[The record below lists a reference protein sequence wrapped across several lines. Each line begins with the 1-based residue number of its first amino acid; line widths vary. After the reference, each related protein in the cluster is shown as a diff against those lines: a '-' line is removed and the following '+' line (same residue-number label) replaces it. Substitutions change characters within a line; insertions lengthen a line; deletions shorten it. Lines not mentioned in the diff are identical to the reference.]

1 METILEI
8 KNLTKYYG
16 KVKGVENL
24 SLSLNRGEIFGF
36 IGPNGAGKSTTI
48 RSVMNLIN
56 KDSGSVLFCGKELTR
71 DDVEAKSRI
80 GYLPSEVFLYDDLT
94 VKGIFDHH
102 ESFYRRFERAVKQE
116 ATATPANGA
125 APAGTP
131 AKPALSIHE
140 KRQDLVA
147 RLKLDES
154 RKIEDLSL
162 GNLKKVGI
170 VLALMHNPEL
180 IIMDEPTSG
189 LDPIMQNV
197 FYELLREERERGNTV
212 FYSTHIL
219 SEVSKICDRVG
230 IIRNGELI
238 KAGPVDE
245 ISDRQLTFVT
255 ITSDEIDAIVAALN
269 EKTGEATPT
278 QAPSG
283 AATPAKEPGLK
294 IISRDGDTVRFANN
308 LPDDELIKKIAAFS
322 IRKILIEEATLEEM
336 FMHYYEEGQDD

>member
-24 SLSLNRGEIFGF
+24 SLSLSRGEIFGF

-56 KDSGSVLFCGKELTR
+56 KDSGSVFFCGKELTR
-71 DDVEAKSRI
+71 DDVEAKRRL

-102 ESFYRRFERAVKQE
+102 ESFYRRFERAAGTQE
-116 ATATPANGA
+116 KPGA
-125 APAGTP
+125 AEQESADAK

-140 KRQDLVA
+140 KRKYLVA

-238 KAGPVDE
+238 KAGPVGE

-255 ITSDEIDAIVAALN
+255 VTADDVDAIVAALGV
-269 EKTGEATPT
+269 KTI
-278 QAPSG
+278 S
-283 AATPAKEPGLK
+283 KE
-294 IISRDGDTVRFANN
+294 GDTIRFANN
-308 LPDDELIKKIAAFS
+308 LPDDELIKKLAAFR